1 MPWRL
6 LALIIVLAVF
16 LAFITFNME
25 NRCDISFGIKVYKD
39 IPVFLTIFTS
49 FILGMLC
56 AMPFRLRAGKK
67 RNETVNDKK
76 QETKQAKNDFSG
88 SDDSHYSIGS
98 ETNEKIKQDA
108 ASARE
113 RFFAKRRGNK

>member
-6 LALIIVLAVF
+6 FSLIIILAVL
-16 LAFITFNME
+16 LAFITFNLE

-56 AMPFRLRAGKK
+56 ALPLKLSAEKKRKEKGKK
-67 RNETVNDKK
+67 P
-76 QETKQAKNDFSG
+76 AKDDFSG
-88 SDDSHYSIGS
+88 SEDGRYNIDV
-98 ETNEKIKQDA
+98 EADEKIKQDA
-108 ASARE
+108 AEAKE
-113 RFFAKRRGNK
+113 RFFAKRRGGK

>member
-6 LALIIVLAVF
+6 ISLIIVLAVF
-16 LAFITFNME
+16 LAFITFNMD

-56 AMPFRLRAGKK
+56 ALPIKLRAGKK
-67 RNETVNDKK
+67 RDETSKDKK
-76 QETKQAKNDFSG
+76 PPKDNFSG
-88 SDDSHYSIGS
+88 SDDVPYINP
-98 ETNEKIKQDA
+98 EPDEKIKQDA

-113 RFFAKRRGNK
+113 RFFAKRFGKK

>member
-6 LALIIVLAVF
+6 IALIIILAVL
-16 LAFITFNME
+16 LAFITFNLS

-56 AMPFRLRAGKK
+56 ALPIKISADKK
-67 RNETVNDKK
+67 HKETLKDKK
-76 QETKQAKNDFSG
+76 QAKDDISDYNDVPYNINPG
-88 SDDSHYSIGS
+88 TD
-98 ETNEKIKQDA
+98 EKIKQDA

-113 RFFAKRRGNK
+113 RFFAGRRGGK

>member
-6 LALIIVLAVF
+6 IALIIILAVF

-56 AMPFRLRAGKK
+56 ALPIKLRSGKK
-67 RNETVNDKK
+67 RDETTKDKK
-76 QETKQAKNDFSG
+76 PAKDDFHG
-88 SDDSHYSIGS
+88 SDDVPYINSI
-98 ETNEKIKQDA
+98 EPDEKIKQDA
-108 ASARE
+108 MSARE
-113 RFFAKRRGNK
+113 RFFAKRFGKK